1 MLSSHPMLNV
11 MVSGAAARMAHVRRF
26 GSRTGIA
33 AVVAL
38 LAIASPAAADSIKD
52 CFSDDNNR
60 RIEGCSALIAI
71 PGLDAGARS
80 LAHAMRALAYSLQGM
95 FEKALPDHDQA
106 VTLDPA
112 SAMALNNRAWTLF
125 KLHEPRRALDDVER
139 SIALAPMSPHAHDTR
154 AHIRQSMGDPA
165 SALADYER
173 AMQLGGERIVRL
185 YQCGLQAQ
193 GMYVGS
199 TDGAYSS
206 DMRRAFRACVRN
218 RNCEPLP
225 PDEDC
230 RFTTS

>member
-1 MLSSHPMLNV
+1 MT
-11 MVSGAAARMAHVRRF
+11 RF
-26 GSRTGIA
+26 GSRTWIAAIA
-33 AVVAL
+33 AVACLFVTAT
-38 LAIASPAAADSIKD
+38 PAAADSIKD
-52 CFSDDNNR
+52 CFSDDNER
-60 RIEGCSALIAI
+60 RIEGCTALMAV

-106 VTLDPA
+106 VKLDPA

-125 KLHEPRRALDDVER
+125 KLKQPQRALDDVER
-139 SIALAPMSPHAHDTR
+139 SIALAPLSPHAHDTR
-154 AHIRQSMGDPA
+154 AHIRQSLGDAA
-165 SALADYER
+165 SALTDYER

-193 GMYVGS
+193 GIYAGS
-199 TDGAYSS
+199 TDGSYSS
-206 DMRRAFRACVRN
+206 EMRRAFKACVRS
-218 RNCEPLP
+218 RTCEPLP